1 MHPTRI
7 FKEPKELL
15 KAWEEYKE
23 HLKVEA
29 WQWTKVQ
36 YAGKDAERKED
47 PFKLP
52 YTMDGFSV
60 FCFNKYGSIKAY
72 FINERQLYNDFT
84 TICSHIKEEIRAN
97 QITGGLLG
105 IYKPSI
111 TQRLN
116 NLVDKVE
123 TDNVHKVKKFEVEI
137 LKPKNENTEQ

>member
-23 HLKVEA
+23 HLKIEA
-29 WQWTKVQ
+29 LQWTKIQ

-52 YTMDGFSV
+52 YTFEGFSV
-60 FCFNKYGSIKAY
+60 FCFNKYGSIKSY
-72 FINERQLYNDFT
+72 FVNERELYNDFT
-84 TICSHIKEEIRAN
+84 SICSYIKQEIRAN

-105 IYKPSI
+105 MYNPSI

-116 NLVDKVE
+116 SLVEKTE
-123 TDNVHKVKKFEVEI
+123 TKHDITSFEFGSD
-137 LKPKNENTEQ
+137 

>member
-7 FKEPKELL
+7 FKEPKELQQ
-15 KAWEEYKE
+15 AWEEYKE

-29 WQWTKVQ
+29 LQWVKIQ
-36 YAGKDAERKED
+36 YVGKEGQRMEDA
-47 PFKLP
+47 FKLP

-60 FCFNKYGSIKAY
+60 FCYNKFGVIRQY
-72 FINERQLYNDFT
+72 FLNQDNLYDDFI

-105 IYKPSI
+105 IYNPSI

-116 NLVDKVE
+116 SLVEKTENVVVVE
-123 TDNVHKVKKFEVEI
+123 QPLFPE
-137 LKPKNENTEQ
+137 